1 MEPHPFLDHGGPIP
15 FAHRGGASAAPENT
29 LAAFAD
35 AVALG
40 YRHVETDVH
49 ATRDAV
55 LLAFHDGDLS
65 RSCGDPRRI
74 AEHTADELSTARV
87 DGSEPIPRLEEILDT
102 WPDLHVNIDCKADSA
117 VAPLV
122 ALLQRRPALLDRVCI
137 GSFSDARLDA
147 LRRAVGPALLTSMG
161 PRAVARLVGR
171 SNRLPLGLRGD
182 GARCAQVPMR
192 QGPLRVVTPRF
203 VDTAHRAGIQVHV
216 WTVDEP
222 SDIASLLDMGVD
234 GIMSDDTRALRSV
247 MVERGVWFDGPDRR
261 GDER

>member
-1 MEPHPFLDHGGPIP
+1 MNPHPFLDHGGPIP

-29 LAAFAD
+29 LAAFGD

-49 ATRDAV
+49 ATADGV
-55 LLAFHDGDLS
+55 LLAFHDDDLT

-74 AEHTADELSTARV
+74 ADHTADQLSTALV

-117 VAPLV
+117 VVPLI
-122 ALLQRRPALLDRVCI
+122 ALLRRRPTLLERVCI

-147 LRRAVGPALLTSMG
+147 LREAIGPSLLTSMG

-171 SNRLPLGLRGD
+171 ARRLPIDLRPD
-182 GARCAQVPMR
+182 GARCAQVPLR
-192 QGPLRVVTPRF
+192 QGPIRVVTPGF
-203 VDTAHRAGIQVHV
+203 VAAAHRAGIHVHV

-222 SDIASLLDMGVD
+222 GEIASLLEMGVD

-247 MVERGVWFDGPDRR
+247 MVDRGLWFDGPHRR
-261 GDER
+261 GHGR